1 MFVIHDTLN
10 GNNLDENLYYNL
22 LTGEVVKFKNANIT

>member
-22 LTGEVVKFKNANIT
+22 FYWRNFKI